1 MKQFELIDWI
11 VFFTYA
17 TIIVALGLW
26 VSRTKKG
33 QQKTSQD
40 YFLANRSL
48 PWWAIG
54 STLLAANI
62 SAEHFIAM
70 SGSGYAVGLAIA
82 AYEWIAAAV
91 LILVA
96 KYFLPVFIEKKIY
109 TMPQFLTQ
117 RYDKRVSTSLAVFW
131 ILVYIFINIT
141 AVIYLGALAMERII
155 GLPLVYG
162 VILFSSFSALYSL
175 WGGMKAVAWTDV
187 FNVFV
192 LILGGL
198 ITTAFALNA
207 LSDGNGIIAGFSE
220 LLERAPQ
227 KFHMI
232 IEKGTVSVPDGKGG
246 MKDAFNDLP
255 GLGVVIG
262 SMWLTNIGFWGF
274 NQFIIQRGLAGKSL
288 KEAQHGVVFAGY
300 LKLLVPL
307 LVVIP
312 GIAVFALGIKLGKSD
327 EAYPWLIANIV
338 PVGISGLSLAAI
350 AAAAVSSISSLVNST
365 STIFTIDIYKSFLNK
380 NASEKQLVTTGRIT
394 ALAALLIATAVA
406 PQLRTLDQAYQYI
419 QEYTGYIYPG
429 TFLIFFCGLFWRK
442 ASANAALWTAIL
454 TIPLGIL
461 FKVISPEMPF
471 ILRIGY
477 VFIVLSFVMIGL
489 SLLDRNHT
497 IDNIQNAELARRR
510 INSGTRMIVF
520 AALTGIIMAF
530 FTGKYKSLALEAGYV
545 LVAGF
550 ILLGLIIILN
560 NTHKK
565 MNEKGIII
573 REGIFKTTPAFNIAA
588 IGVCGL
594 LALLYTVFW

>member
-1 MKQFELIDWI
+1 MKQFAVIDWI
-11 VFFTYA
+11 IFFTYA
-17 TIIVALGLW
+17 IIIVAIGLW

-33 QQKTSQD
+33 EQKTAQD
-40 YFLANRSL
+40 YFLASRAL

-82 AYEWIAAAV
+82 CYEWIAAAV
-91 LILVA
+91 LIVVA

-117 RYDKRVSTSLAVFW
+117 RYDRRVSTSLAVFW
-131 ILVYIFINIT
+131 ILVYIFVNMT
-141 AVIYLGALAMERII
+141 AVIYLGALAMERIV
-155 GLPLVYG
+155 GLPLIYG
-162 VILFSSFSALYSL
+162 VIGFAFFSALYSL

-207 LSDGNGIIAGFSE
+207 LSDGNGILAGFTE
-220 LLERAPQ
+220 LLEKAPQ
-227 KFHMI
+227 RFHMI
-232 IEKGTVSVPDGKGG
+232 IEKGTLSVPDGKGG
-246 MKDAFNDLP
+246 LKDAFLDLP

-274 NQFIIQRGLAGKSL
+274 NQFIIQRGLAGKTL
-288 KEAQHGVVFAGY
+288 KEAQHGVAFAGY

-312 GIAVFALGIKLGKSD
+312 GITVFALGVKLGKSD

-338 PVGISGLSLAAI
+338 PVGVSGLSLAAI

-365 STIFTIDIYKSFLNK
+365 STIFTIDIFKSYLNK
-380 NASEKQLVTTGRIT
+380 NASEKQLVRTGRIA
-394 ALAALLIATAVA
+394 ALIALLISTVVA
-406 PQLRTLDQAYQYI
+406 PELRTLDQAYQYI

-429 TFLIFFCGLFWRK
+429 TFLIFFCGLFWRR

-454 TIPLGIL
+454 TIPMGIA
-461 FKVISPEMPF
+461 FKIINPEMPF

-477 VFIVLSFVMIGL
+477 VFIVLSFVMVGI
-489 SLLDRNHT
+489 SLLDKSHT
-497 IDNIQNAELARRR
+497 ADNVTDEQSAGRKIKLGA
-510 INSGTRMIVF
+510 RMI
-520 AALTGIIMAF
+520 AAAMLAGIVMAF
-530 FTGKYKSLALEAGYV
+530 FVGQFKNLALEAGYV
-545 LVAGF
+545 PVAGF
-550 ILLGLIIILN
+550 ILLGFIIILN
-560 NTHKK
+560 NTQKK
-565 MNEKGIII
+565 MNGKGILIK
-573 REGIFKTTPAFNIAA
+573 EGIFETTPVFNIAA
-588 IGVCGL
+588 IGICGI

>member
-1 MKQFELIDWI
+1 MKQFAAIDWI
-11 VFFTYA
+11 IFFSYA
-17 TIIVALGLW
+17 LIIVALGLW

-33 QQKTSQD
+33 EQKTSQD

-82 AYEWIAAAV
+82 CYEWIAAVV
-91 LILVA
+91 LIFVA

-109 TMPQFLTQ
+109 TMPEFLTQ

-131 ILVYIFINIT
+131 ILVYIFVNIT

-155 GLPLVYG
+155 GVPLIYG
-162 VILFSSFSALYSL
+162 IIGFAFFSALYSL

-187 FNVFV
+187 FNVVV
-192 LILGGL
+192 LIIGGL

-207 LSDGNGIIAGFSE
+207 LSEGNGILAGFRE
-220 LLERAPQ
+220 LLDRAPQ

-232 IEKGTVSVPDGKGG
+232 IEKGTLFVPNGTGG
-246 MKDAFNDLP
+246 LKDAFLDLP

-262 SMWLTNIGFWGF
+262 SMWLTNFGFWGF
-274 NQFIIQRGLAGKSL
+274 NQFIIQRGLAARTL

-300 LKLLVPL
+300 LKLLIPL

-312 GIAVFALGIKLGKSD
+312 GITVFALGVKLGKSD

-338 PVGISGLSLAAI
+338 PVGVSGLSFAAI

-365 STIFTIDIYKSFLNK
+365 STIFTIDIYKSYLNK
-380 NASEKQLVTTGRIT
+380 HATEKQLVRTGRIV
-394 ALAALLIATAVA
+394 ALIALIIATAVA
-406 PQLRTLDQAYQYI
+406 PELRTLDQAYQYI

-429 TFLIFFCGLFWRK
+429 TFLIFFCGLFWRQ
-442 ASANAALWTAIL
+442 ATANAALWTAIL

-461 FKVISPEMPF
+461 FKILSPEMPF
-471 ILRIGY
+471 IIRIGY
-477 VFIVLSFVMIGL
+477 VFIVLSFVMVGL
-489 SLLDRNHT
+489 SLLDKRHRIENVIEKDT
-497 IDNIQNAELARRR
+497 ARKKIGAGARIIAVALLA
-510 INSGTRMIVF
+510 GVL
-520 AALTGIIMAF
+520 AAF
-530 FTGKYKSLALEAGYV
+530 FVHQFKNLALEAVYV

-550 ILLGLIIILN
+550 ILIGVILVVN
-560 NTHKK
+560 NTQKR
-565 MNEKGIII
+565 MDAKGIII
-573 REGIFKTTPAFNIAA
+573 GEGIFKTTSTFNIAA
-588 IGVCGL
+588 IGICGI